1 TLADIPN
8 TEARFTSGQ
17 ATSIVNPP
25 PDTGTPPSASSDAP
39 LRHMLEQRAGGAQQF
54 QAIADKALDAS
65 STVLQRAHALNVLAE
80 KFPPSVASKF
90 GQPERE
96 TLRALRRGHAIAIE
110 HATAELKDALMPLLR
125 TTAVADETQTQQNTS
140 WEIGAAQL
148 YDEAKALD
156 AS

>member
-1 TLADIPN
+1 
-8 TEARFTSGQ
+8 
-17 ATSIVNPP
+17 
-25 PDTGTPPSASSDAP
+25 
-39 LRHMLEQRAGGAQQF
+39 MLEQRAGGAQQF

-65 STVLQRAHALNVLAE
+65 STVLQRAHALNVLAG
-80 KFPPSVASKF
+80 KFPPSVASQF

-125 TTAVADETQTQQNTS
+125 TTAAADETQTQQNTS
-140 WEIGAAQL
+140 WELGGAQL

-156 AS
+156 ASLGRILAGTYSQEAGQRIWNKLPDEIQLLEALAVSQEKAP